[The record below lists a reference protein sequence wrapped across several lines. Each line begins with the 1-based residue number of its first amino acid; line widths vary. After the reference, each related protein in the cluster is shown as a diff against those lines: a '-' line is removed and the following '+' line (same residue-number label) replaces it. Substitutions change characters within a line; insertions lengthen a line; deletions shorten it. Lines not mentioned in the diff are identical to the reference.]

1 MLPYSA
7 HSALFLHNTPGRAL
21 LPFVHSLPLGSLPH
35 VPVHGGAQHIPAV
48 FQSSALPL
56 PEGVP
61 RVLQELPP
69 AAQKLLSGEEATKA
83 TNAKVDRKA
92 AANATHGGSSVNLF
106 AGVPNV
112 NSFAKKLYH
121 MVTTTDQGIL
131 SFTPGA

>member
-1 MLPYSA
+1 MLPYGA
-7 HSALFLHNTPGRAL
+7 HPALFLHNTPGRAL
-21 LPFVHSLPLGSLPH
+21 LPFVHSLPLGSLP
-35 VPVHGGAQHIPAV
+35 VHGGAQHIPAV

-56 PEGVP
+56 AEGVP

-69 AAQKLLSGEEATKA
+69 AAQKLLSAEEATKA
-83 TNAKVDRKA
+83 TNAKADRKA
-92 AANATHGGSSVNLF
+92 AANAADGESSVNLF

-121 MVTTTDQGIL
+121 MVTTSPPAIV